1 MCVNLSL
8 VWLVPKGSC
17 CWGFQLPGDVE
28 TCPGCFLCLVA
39 VVQPNSWNLIALSSR
54 FPLWQCWQ
62 WMSHLNLIAAKWLK
76 HYRCILAPGCTL
88 NKISVA
94 PQIVPRIHLGFQ
106 ARALKYWKENRME
119 PAPPQERINLHPFLC
134 LVTDPGL
141 RSREESLQGCSQQT
155 IDHFFL
161 EKLVPLPQSP
171 NRPAGVFLPTPCP
184 LSFCSWPCFGG
195 DGVFSHT
202 SSVEKKIFHPLFSL
216 FPFPITTVGVYV
228 DYWIILVLDKSGSVC
243 HAAQH
248 TLFRFAY
255 LRVLA
260 PV

>member
-28 TCPGCFLCLVA
+28 TCSGCFLCLVA

-106 ARALKYWKENRME
+106 ARALKYWKENRVE

-141 RSREESLQGCSQQT
+141 RSREESLQGCSQQK
-155 IDHFFL
+155 IDHFFW
-161 EKLVPLPQSP
+161 K
-171 NRPAGVFLPTPCP
+171 
-184 LSFCSWPCFGG
+184 
-195 DGVFSHT
+195 
-202 SSVEKKIFHPLFSL
+202 SL
-216 FPFPITTVGVYV
+216 FPFPSLQTGQQGFSFPPHFVSDFAPGLALEEMVFSHIHPRSRRKYFTLCFHAFHSQSQQLEFYV

-243 HAAQH
+243 QAAQH
-248 TLFRFAY
+248 TLFCFAY
-255 LRVLA
+255 LKVLA